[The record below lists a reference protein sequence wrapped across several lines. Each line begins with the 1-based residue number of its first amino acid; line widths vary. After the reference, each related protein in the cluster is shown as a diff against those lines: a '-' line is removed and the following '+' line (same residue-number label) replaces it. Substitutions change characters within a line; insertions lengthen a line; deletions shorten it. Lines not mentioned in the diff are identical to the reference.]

1 MGCEGKNDSETE
13 HLGKERSY
21 TKSFF
26 RRINKTPNR
35 NLKGKKPHTRSQS
48 SHQLMASLVTKT
60 GISLANS
67 SANGKGKVILLGDEL
82 TGDAQN
88 LPLVSQCPWN
98 EFPGPYCVL

>member
-1 MGCEGKNDSETE
+1 
-13 HLGKERSY
+13 
-21 TKSFF
+21 
-26 RRINKTPNR
+26 
-35 NLKGKKPHTRSQS
+35 
-48 SHQLMASLVTKT
+48 MASLVTKT

-88 LPLVSQCPWN
+88 LPLVSQRPWN